1 MGVVYRARD
10 ERLDRDVALKVLPN
24 ILAPDPD
31 RLARFEREA
40 KAVAALSHPN
50 ILGIYDF
57 GNAEGVTY
65 AAMELLEGETLR
77 ARLQPGALP
86 VRKAIDYAV
95 QMGQGLAA
103 AHERGIVH
111 RDLKPENV
119 FLTKQGRV
127 KILDFGL
134 AKLRHFA
141 GFADEASGTTVT
153 EPGVVMGTVGYMSP
167 EQVRGQE
174 ADARSDIFSFGA
186 ILYEMLS
193 GRRVFQ
199 GNSAIDTMSAILKE
213 DPPELSSAVSP
224 AIERVVR
231 RCLEKNPATAISHY
245 DGQRAGSDGYS
256 SCLDVLAPLFW

>member
-127 KILDFGL
+127 KILDFATQRVRRIALVKEGAL
-134 AKLRHFA
+134 EIFRNRWLSVSP
-141 GFADEASGTTVT
+141 DEKWLVYHGGT
-153 EPGVVMGTVGYMSP
+153 
-167 EQVRGQE
+167 R
-174 ADARSDIFSFGA
+174 DSDIMMVDHF
-186 ILYEMLS
+186 
-193 GRRVFQ
+193 R
-199 GNSAIDTMSAILKE
+199 
-213 DPPELSSAVSP
+213 
-224 AIERVVR
+224 
-231 RCLEKNPATAISHY
+231 
-245 DGQRAGSDGYS
+245 
-256 SCLDVLAPLFW
+256 